1 MVERERAARGVQVR
15 IVGAPEDVAEAAEAI
30 GEVLE
35 VERESRP
42 RPSRK
47 HEGEVLVYMD
57 ARCGR

>member
-1 MVERERAARGVQVR
+1 MVERERAARAVQVR
-15 IVGAPEDVAEAAEAI
+15 IVGAPEDVAAAAEAI

-35 VERESRP
+35 VDRESRA

-47 HEGEVLVYMD
+47 VDGDVLVYLD